1 MSGRRFRRAAAAAA
15 LGLGAVLGGLAVFY
29 GEIVPVWGIPLVA
42 AAVLILCELV
52 SLSRGPAPEAAV
64 ERPAVI
70 AVLVGR
76 LLVAALLAFAGSTVA
91 LLAAAVPARQGPA
104 TGLIGAA
111 AAAALFLL
119 VAAVARRDGEAGIPS

>member
-15 LGLGAVLGGLAVFY
+15 LVLGAVLGALGILSGGDA
-29 GEIVPVWGIPLVA
+29 PVWSIPLLA

-64 ERPAVI
+64 ERPAVA

-76 LLVAALLAFAGSTVA
+76 VLVAALLAFAGATVA
-91 LLAAAVPARQGPA
+91 LLAAAVPARHGLT
-104 TGLIGAA
+104 TGLLGAA

-119 VAAVARRDGEAGIPS
+119 VAAVARRGDEA